1 MILTVAV
8 VFLVGCQVSDKSGLS
23 DKNDDKTEAVA
34 PPKKKD
40 DHTGIVAPPRYEE
53 SAKPSEDGTDSGP
66 VLNEQYFNEV
76 KEVDGKLVIQNP
88 DNLLALVNKQYA
100 LPEDYVPSDLVRPNV
115 PFSFGN
121 LDIEKA
127 YLRKEAAEKLE
138 AMFAAARADG
148 IQLYAVSGYRSYQR
162 QAQLFEIE
170 VQKVGREAAEL
181 VVAFPGN
188 SEHQSGLAMDISG
201 ASIDYV
207 LTENFADTPE
217 GRWLAENAHKY
228 GFILRYPKGKEN
240 ITGYSYEPWHFRY
253 VGEEVAAIIY
263 EKGIT
268 LEEYFEIVQK
278 I

>member
-1 MILTVAV
+1 M
-8 VFLVGCQVSDKSGLS
+8 FLIGMVLFLAGCEVSDKFGLS
-23 DKNDDKTEAVA
+23 DKNGDKGD
-34 PPKKKD
+34 K
-40 DHTGIVAPPRYEE
+40 TGIVTPPKYEN
-53 SAKPSEDGTDSGP
+53 SAQSPEDEDKTGSDSGP
-66 VLNEQYFNEV
+66 VLHSQYFNEV

-88 DNLLALVNKQYA
+88 DNILALVNKQYA
-100 LPEDYVPSDLVRPNV
+100 LPEDYAPADLVRPNV

-121 LDIEKA
+121 EDYEKA

-138 AMFAAARADG
+138 EMFAAAREDG
-148 IQLYAVSGYRSYQR
+148 IELFAVSGYRSYQR
-162 QAQLFEIE
+162 QAQLFDIE
-170 VQKVGREAAEL
+170 VDKVGREAAEL
-181 VVAFPGN
+181 VVAYPGN

-201 ASIDYV
+201 RSV
-207 LTENFADTPE
+207 GFTLVEEFADTPE
-217 GRWLAENAHKY
+217 GQWLAENAHKY

-240 ITGYSYEPWHFRY
+240 ITGYKYEPWHFRY